1 MNIYEAINSLVSYGV
16 RENLIE
22 EADKVWAVNR
32 VLEVLNMDSME
43 TDAEVKSENLEEIL
57 KAILDYA
64 VEKGLCEDSVVYKDL
79 FDTKVMGVLTPRP
92 SQVIKT
98 FNEKYAVSPKEATDY
113 YYNLALKTDYIR
125 EYRIK
130 NDV

>member
-64 VEKGLCEDSVVYKDL
+64 VEKGLCEDSVVYKE
-79 FDTKVMGVLTPRP
+79 
-92 SQVIKT
+92 I
-98 FNEKYAVSPKEATDY
+98 
-113 YYNLALKTDYIR
+113 
-125 EYRIK
+125 
-130 NDV
+130 